1 MVRAAARVAVAVIA
15 VVLSSAAQ
23 AQVPVLR
30 AVQSPGPES
39 SFITEP
45 MPAAF
50 VLTSP
55 QGVKVFLDVTVV
67 PPDLRPAL
75 EDPKNIFVATHDHPD
90 HMNLSLLN
98 RFPGAHLRGG
108 GHPVEKP
115 GAVVWTASS
124 GDVKVS
130 AIASSHLDDELDG
143 STNVIVVVEVAGIK
157 VVHMGDCGQ
166 TALSP
171 AQRKVIGRPDV
182 MIQLLEDALQT
193 EADVANQKAFK
204 LVAQVGPTILVP
216 THIASAPAV
225 KLLEAGGYA
234 LDVAQ
239 KDELALGPALLGGK
253 RRAVFMGV
261 NRGMAAK
268 AGVKASGQL

>member
-1 MVRAAARVAVAVIA
+1 MLRAAARVMVAVIA
-15 VVLSSAAQ
+15 VVLSGVAR

-30 AVQSPGPES
+30 AVQSAGSET
-39 SFITEP
+39 SFISEP

-108 GHPVEKP
+108 GLPVGKP
-115 GAVVWTASS
+115 GSVFWTATS

-143 STNVIVVVEVAGIK
+143 RTNVILLVEVAGIK

-171 AQRKVIGRPDV
+171 EQRKVIGRPDV
-182 MIQLLEDALQT
+182 MIQLLEDALQS

-204 LVAQVGPTILVP
+204 LVAQVAPTILVP

-225 KLLEAGGYA
+225 KLLETGGYA
-234 LDVAQ
+234 LEVAE
-239 KDELALGPALLGGK
+239 KDELPLTPALLGGK
-253 RRAVFMGV
+253 KRAVFMGV
-261 NRGMAAK
+261 NRAVAAK
-268 AGVKASGQL
+268 AGVTPSAQR